1 MIDAKTKLCC
11 VIGNPIAQSLSPQ
24 LHNNLYKVMGLN
36 FAFLAFQV
44 SDVEHAITGFKA
56 LNIVGISV
64 TIPHKLEV
72 MKYLDDID
80 ETAKSIGAV
89 NTIVNKEGKLMGTNT
104 DWLGAVK
111 ALERK
116 TRLAGKNIALL
127 GAGGAARAV
136 AYGLIKNRANVS
148 IFNRSLEKAYE
159 LKNIFNLAGAYS
171 LGDIDKIAEADIII
185 NTTSIGMIPNDKMA
199 PISEDCLNSKQIV
212 FDIIHTPTETQLI
225 KYAKK
230 EKATVIYGYEMLLFG
245 AAEQFELYTGKK
257 APIKLMEK
265 ILKGIK

>member
-24 LHNNLYKVMGLN
+24 LHNSLYKAMGLN

-44 SDVEHAITGFKA
+44 SDVKHAIAGFKA
-56 LNIVGISV
+56 LNVVGISV

-89 NTIVNKEGKLMGTNT
+89 NTIVNKEGKLIGTNT

-111 ALERK
+111 ALEKK
-116 TRLAGKNIALL
+116 THLSGKNVALL

-136 AYGLIKNRANVS
+136 AYGLTKSKAKVS
-148 IFNRSLEKAYE
+148 IFNRSLDKARQ
-159 LKNIFNLAGAYS
+159 LRNIFNLAGAYS
-171 LGDIDKIAEADIII
+171 LGETDKIADADIIV
-185 NTTSIGMIPNDKMA
+185 NTTSMGMIPNDKLT
-199 PISEDCLNSKQIV
+199 PIPMDCINSKQIV
-212 FDIIHTPTETQLI
+212 FDIIHTPTQTRLLKNAQ
-225 KYAKK
+225 KK
-230 EKATVIYGYEMLLFG
+230 KAVVIYGFEMLLYG
-245 AAEQFELYTGKK
+245 AAKQFELYTEKK
-257 APIKLMEK
+257 APIGLMEK